1 MNRVIENLISFI
13 SFWITKRRYIKKKGR
28 KTFIHYSARFR
39 RKKAISIG
47 SGVEIK
53 HHAMLKGKI
62 TIGDNTNI
70 YPYALLKTRKSEIVI
85 GNNCHVHEFSM
96 LISVGGIKIGNN
108 VRIAHH
114 VSLLATTHQ
123 FERTDIPISEQGMYS
138 KGGIVIEDDVLIG
151 AGAKV
156 FDGVTIGRGSIVGA
170 GSVVTKDVP
179 QYTIVAGIPA
189 KPIKKRGKE
198 NTGLYR

>member
-1 MNRVIENLISFI
+1 MNHVIENLISFI
-13 SFWITKRRYIKKKGR
+13 SYWIVKRRYIKKKGK
-28 KTFIHYSARFR
+28 KTFIHYTARFR

-70 YPYALLKTRKSEIVI
+70 YPYALLKTRNSEIVI
-85 GNNCHVHEFSM
+85 GSNCHVHEFSV
-96 LISVGGIKIGNN
+96 LLSIGGIKIGDN

-114 VSLLATTHQ
+114 VSLIATIHHS
-123 FERTDIPISEQGMYS
+123 ERTDIPISEQGMYS

-151 AGAKV
+151 AGVKV
-156 FDGVTIGRGSIVGA
+156 FDGVTISKGSIVGA
-170 GSVVTKDVP
+170 GSVVTKNVP

-189 KPIKKRGKE
+189 KPIKKREGG
-198 NTGLYR
+198 NTEPS